1 MIKSRIKDSALAD
14 RITAG
19 QLGWMKRVMPIT
31 AFYSEKIAK
40 CDFRDKRIALWQHIL
55 PDVIPIVGTMQ
66 KAGAEILLG
75 ACNVDSTDDAT
86 AAYIAAQGI
95 TVLGWKGM
103 TQAEYQENLRLAR
116 SFDADYLSDMGGE
129 LTEAY
134 LDRQPP
140 VVGALEATTS
150 GLNRLKPYDLPF
162 PVFDWNS
169 IPLKEQIENRFHVG
183 DGVWLTFAHLTAMG
197 LFGRRVLVIGYGP
210 VGKGIAERARQLV
223 ANVYVS
229 DLDPVK
235 LLEARYHGCE
245 PIPLMDGLA
254 HCQII
259 VTSTGVEG
267 VLKEAQLR
275 QVRQEAIVF
284 NAGHSNREI
293 EIDWLATQSHQPM
306 KEFIERYDLGDRSFY
321 LLTSGSPLNL
331 GAGIT
336 AHGNDLFDHYSAVML
351 LGLKWML
358 DGGVGEMSNGLQLY
372 PRHLEQ
378 EIANMSMELYLQG

>member
-1 MIKSRIKDSALAD
+1 MTTSKIKDISLAEKM
-14 RITAG
+14 TAG

-31 AFYSEKIAK
+31 AYYTEKIAK
-40 CDFRDKRIALWQHIL
+40 RDFRGKRIAMWQHIL
-55 PDVIPIVGTMQ
+55 PDAIPIVGTLHQ
-66 KAGAEILLG
+66 AGAEILLG

-86 AAYIAAQGI
+86 AAYLAAQGI

-103 TQAEYQENLRLAR
+103 SQAEYDENLRLAR
-116 SFDADYLSDMGGE
+116 VFDAEYVSDMGGE

-134 LDRQPP
+134 IARQPTIA
-140 VVGALEATTS
+140 GALEATTS
-150 GLNRLKPYDLPF
+150 GLNRLKQHDLPF

-210 VGKGIAERARQLV
+210 VGKGIAERARQLG

-275 QVRQEAIVF
+275 QVRPEAIVF

-293 EIDWLATQSHQPM
+293 DIDWLSGVPHEQM
-306 KEFIERYDLGDRSFY
+306 KDFIERYDLGDHAFY
-321 LLTSGSPLNL
+321 LLTKGSPLNL

-351 LGLKWML
+351 LGLEWLL
-358 DGGVGEMSNGLQLY
+358 DGGAEGMPNGLQLY
-372 PRHLEQ
+372 PRHLER
-378 EIANMSMELYLQG
+378 EIADKSMELYLLG

>member
-1 MIKSRIKDSALAD
+1 MITSRIKDIALAGQ
-14 RITAG
+14 ITAG

-31 AFYSEKIAK
+31 AYYSEKIGK
-40 CDFRDKRIALWQHIL
+40 RDFHGKRIALWQHVL
-55 PDVIPIVGTMQ
+55 PDAIPIVETLR
-66 KAGAEILLG
+66 KTGAEILIG

-86 AAYIAAQGI
+86 AAYLAAQGI

-103 TQAEYQENLRLAR
+103 TQVEYEENLRIAR
-116 SFDADYLSDMGGE
+116 DFDADYVSDMGGE
-129 LTEAY
+129 LTGAY
-134 LDRQPP
+134 RDRQPP

-150 GLNRLKPYDLPF
+150 GLNRLKPYELPF

-210 VGKGIAERARQLV
+210 VGKGIAERARKLG

-245 PIPLMDGLA
+245 PILLADGLA

-267 VLKEAQLR
+267 ILREPQLR
-275 QVRQEAIVF
+275 QVRPEAIVF

-293 EIDWLATQSHQPM
+293 DIDWLAKQPHQQM
-306 KEFIERYDLGDRSFY
+306 KDFIERYDLGERAFY
-321 LLTSGSPLNL
+321 LLTKGSPLNL

-351 LGLKWML
+351 LGLEWLL
-358 DGGVGEMSNGLQLY
+358 DGGAAGMPKGLQLY
-372 PRHLEQ
+372 PKHLER
-378 EIANMSMELYLQG
+378 EIADMSMALYLQG

>member
-1 MIKSRIKDSALAD
+1 MITSRIKNAALAEK
-14 RITAG
+14 ITAG
-19 QLGWMKRVMPIT
+19 QLAWMRRVMPIT
-31 AFYSEKIAK
+31 AYFSEQVGRR
-40 CDFRDKRIALWQHIL
+40 DFRGKRVAMWQHIL
-55 PDVIPIVGTMQ
+55 PDAIPVVLTLQ
-66 KAGAEILLG
+66 QAGAEIVLG

-86 AAYIAAQGI
+86 AAFLAARGV
-95 TVLGWKGM
+95 TVLGWKNM
-103 TQAEYQENLRLAR
+103 TRVEYEENLRLAR

-129 LTEAY
+129 LIEAY
-134 LDRQPP
+134 LERRPP
-140 VVGALEATTS
+140 VMGALEATTS
-150 GLNRLKPYDLPF
+150 GLNRLKSCELPF

-210 VGKGIAERARQLV
+210 VGKGIAERARQLG

-229 DLDPVK
+229 DLDPVR

-245 PIPLMDGLA
+245 PIPLTEGLA

-267 VLKEAQLR
+267 VLGEAQLR
-275 QVRQEAIVF
+275 AVRPEAIVF

-293 EIDWLATQSHQPM
+293 DIDWLGMQPHQPM
-306 KEFIERYDLGDRSFY
+306 KPFIERYDLGDSSFY

-351 LGLKWML
+351 LGMQWLF
-358 DGGVGEMSNGLQLY
+358 DGLPEGTLNGLQLY
-372 PRHLEQ
+372 PRHLERQ
-378 EIANMSMELYLQG
+378 IAEMSMELYLRG

>member
-1 MIKSRIKDSALAD
+1 MISSRIKDMALEKQ
-14 RITAG
+14 ITPG
-19 QLGWMKRVMPIT
+19 QLAWMQRVMPIT
-31 AFYSEKIAK
+31 TYYSAQIARR
-40 CDFRDKRIALWQHIL
+40 DFRGKRAAMWQHIL
-55 PDVIPIVGTMQ
+55 PDAIPIVLTLQ
-66 KAGAEILLG
+66 AAGAEVLIG

-86 AAYIAAQGI
+86 AAYLAARGV

-103 TQAEYQENLRLAR
+103 SQAEYQESLRLAR
-116 SFDADYLSDMGGE
+116 SFDADHLADMGGE
-129 LTEAY
+129 LIEAY
-134 LDRQPP
+134 RDRRPP

-150 GLNRLKPYDLPF
+150 GLNRLKPYQLPF

-210 VGKGIAERARQLV
+210 VGKGIAERARQLG

-245 PIPLMDGLA
+245 PIPLAEGLA

-267 VLKEAQLR
+267 VLGEARLR
-275 QVRQEAIVF
+275 QVRPEAIVF

-293 EIDWLATQSHQPM
+293 DIAWLDRQPHQPM
-306 KEFIERYDLGDRSFY
+306 KQFIERYDLEDRSFY

-331 GAGIT
+331 GAGLT

-351 LGLKWML
+351 LGMEML
-358 DGGVGEMSNGLQLY
+358 FDGLPAGTPNGLQLF

-378 EIANMSMELYLQG
+378 QIAHMSMELYLKG